1 MKEGGRKVRVR
12 EGDVMREADVR
23 AQGAWAKDCR
33 QPPRAGQARKQT
45 LP

>member
-1 MKEGGRKVRVR
+1 MKEGSRKVRVR

-23 AQGAWAKDCR
+23 VQGAQAKECR
-33 QPPRAGQARKQT
+33 QPPQAGQARKQT